1 MNYYYIMANISDF
14 KGISS
19 ITWGFIVFFLIST
32 IIPGI
37 LLLFL
42 FREDLFWNIET
53 LKLIM
58 LSMGITMP
66 VWVCNTFLVTIS
78 IEDDNKSN
86 TDDSI
91 KEDMQAEGLFGAIFS
106 IPVLFL
112 PALVKMFID
121 INSSVAFY
129 IALGIELCIVLL
141 FVVMSRRNKK
151 KNGIKK

>member
-1 MNYYYIMANISDF
+1 MKNKLYIMANISDF

-66 VWVCNTFLVTIS
+66 V
-78 IEDDNKSN
+78 
-86 TDDSI
+86 
-91 KEDMQAEGLFGAIFS
+91 
-106 IPVLFL
+106 
-112 PALVKMFID
+112 
-121 INSSVAFY
+121 
-129 IALGIELCIVLL
+129 
-141 FVVMSRRNKK
+141 
-151 KNGIKK
+151 